1 LNHND
6 REDHLFNAL
15 LIQNKYVKVGVVN
28 CLFAVPLD
36 GFDDGEVVQLV
47 EIITSCKN
55 IVTES
60 TEIIISTVFWIL
72 TKFLCKYEDEA
83 W

>member
-1 LNHND
+1 
-6 REDHLFNAL
+6 
-15 LIQNKYVKVGVVN
+15 
-28 CLFAVPLD
+28 VPLD

-55 IVTES
+55 LNSDS

-72 TKFLCKYEDEA
+72 TKFLSKYEDEA

>member
-1 LNHND
+1 
-6 REDHLFNAL
+6 
-15 LIQNKYVKVGVVN
+15 
-28 CLFAVPLD
+28 VPLD
-36 GFDDGEVVQLV
+36 GFDDREVVQLV